1 MTHVSAED
9 EDLPNPVAEETAPGD
24 EHHEEASLAEGIL
37 GYLLGL
43 VLAVILT
50 AASFWA
56 PMTDAVWRPA
66 IPALLVTLAVAQM
79 GVHLVFFLH
88 ITSGP
93 DNTNNVLALAFGVLT
108 CALILAGSVWI
119 MQNMAAHMPPMRGMA
134 EVMSMQR

>member
-1 MTHVSAED
+1 MTHISTENED
-9 EDLPNPVAEETAPGD
+9 FPNPASEETAPGD
-24 EHHEEASLAEGIL
+24 EHHEEASFAEGLL

-43 VLAVILT
+43 ALAIGLT

-56 PMTDAVWRPA
+56 PTTDVVWRPA

-108 CALILAGSVWI
+108 CGLILAGSVWI
-119 MQNMAAHMPPMRGMA
+119 MANMATHMPPMRTMG